1 MQLKKEKVKKRI
13 EDAAREDFL
22 EYGFTK
28 TSMRNIARKAKV
40 STSNIYNYF
49 ESKDNLFYSLIDPI
63 YIKVKDLLYNLFETE
78 KNLGENEFFKLISD
92 VFAHPVGEIIKQNA
106 KELIILMDKSEGTKF
121 YNFKEELIKLIES
134 HFTESIIHEKKA
146 KQNNLNNTFVMHIIA
161 TNLLEGLLELAKHFK
176 NEQWV
181 DYNIELLL
189 KYHVNGISGLLN

>member
-189 KYHVNGISGLLN
+189 RYHVNGISGLLN

>member
-161 TNLLEGLLELAKHFK
+161 TNLLESLLELAKHFK

>member
-146 KQNNLNNTFVMHIIA
+146 KKNNLNNSFVMHIIA

-181 DYNIELLL
+181 DYNIKLLL
-189 KYHVNGISGLLN
+189 EYHVNGISGLLI